1 MEETNNDIADANVVS
16 LSEWKPKKECAVKP
30 ESMEDI
36 MAQNKTKEE
45 RMREERK
52 KGNAAIKRSYRL
64 SKKPT
69 R

>member
-36 MAQNKTKEE
+36 MAQNKAKEDRE
-45 RMREERK
+45 KEERK
-52 KGNAAIKRSYRL
+52 KENESIKRRYRL
-64 SKKPT
+64 CRKPT
-69 R
+69 K